1 MSRSKKPKHREPKV
15 ARHEPVMETRR
26 EEPPREEPK
35 TPRPQR
41 TLWDETPIVQGSLIR
56 CPNCGSLRSRVKFN
70 SHYPDRD
77 GFRMSCRTCKS
88 CGQAFR
94 VELK

>member
-1 MSRSKKPKHREPKV
+1 MSRSSKKPKHREPKV
-15 ARHEPVMETRR
+15 ASHEPAVETRQEDAQ
-26 EEPPREEPK
+26 EETPK
-35 TPRPQR
+35 LQR
-41 TLWDETPIVQGSLIR
+41 TPWDDTPIVQGSLIR